1 MSRGVSSGRSG
12 GLSKISEERFIPLN
26 ESRRLPVLVG
36 ENRVVLVG
44 VVWSRE
50 REGMLLVGGGGGG
63 GEIASSGRVGVL
75 VGVARGGVTASEEGL
90 QVPLLFGVEG
100 GE

>member
-1 MSRGVSSGRSG
+1 MSN
-12 GLSKISEERFIPLN
+12 ISDERFIPLN
-26 ESRRLPVLVG
+26 DSRRLPFLVG

-50 REGMLLVGGGGGG
+50 REGMLLVGGGGG

-100 GE
+100 GEYTKS